1 MQTVFNVLS
10 LLTLLPLLAT
20 VIGGFFLYGY
30 ARLHQRS
37 ALLAG
42 CSWLLYSGYEYLTQL
57 RILCSG
63 ECNIRIDLLL
73 IYPLLL
79 SVSAYA
85 SYRCYRHSHRN
96 NNHRNHNKHNH
107 HHNR

>member
-1 MQTVFNVLS
+1 MQTVITPLS
-10 LLTLLPLLAT
+10 LLTLFPLIAT

-30 ARLHQRS
+30 ARFRVRS

-42 CSWLLYSGYEYLTQL
+42 CSWLLYSGYEYLMLL

-85 SYRCYRHSHRN
+85 SYHCYRHSR
-96 NNHRNHNKHNH
+96 
-107 HHNR
+107 